1 MLRIGQVAELSGL
14 SARTIDY
21 YTKKG
26 LLAFKRSNANYR
38 LYPQN
43 VLQSLERIKWLQEQR
58 MSLDEIAETMQVPSD
73 EEVEPF
79 VFEVQEEIHVL
90 QQKLT
95 TLEDAMKNTSQ
106 KEKELIYKDITE
118 KLKVVMQRFI

>member
-1 MLRIGQVAELSGL
+1 
-14 SARTIDY
+14 
-21 YTKKG
+21 
-26 LLAFKRSNANYR
+26 
-38 LYPQN
+38 
-43 VLQSLERIKWLQEQR
+43 